1 MIAQFEVF
9 LTAIL
14 GNASVIGAVSWV
26 HALTWF
32 AALLVAIYEPPCVYR
47 RVKLS
52 KGRPYETGKTHPY
65 I

>member
-1 MIAQFEVF
+1 MERHDIVDMMRQLQLSGMRLACDDVMRSG
-9 LTAIL
+9 I
-14 GNASVIGAVSWV
+14 
-26 HALTWF
+26 H
-32 AALLVAIYEPPCVYR
+32 EPPCVYR